1 MKFKPGFGHLALL
14 LTLALLVWL
23 FSGELLSSRD
33 NAPEAAAPVAQPI
46 TVAARLSA
54 AQPYRRQIV
63 LQGQVEPWQSVDLRA
78 QISATV
84 DVLPVGRGAQ
94 VARGDLL
101 LQLSEDDRR
110 SCLSQARA
118 QLAYSRSQLEAGQ
131 SLRRQGLNAQ
141 TDLLRLQ
148 SELAAAEQ
156 AVRSAEL
163 ELEHTRP
170 VAPFAGVLD
179 SLDVDLGDYLVAGQ
193 VWGRLLDT
201 AVLRVRAQV
210 PQQQVAGLELGQRAE
225 VVLLDQRT
233 FSGVV
238 SHISREADS
247 ATRSFTVEIR
257 LENPEGLRI
266 AGASAT
272 VRIDIGSVDAHR
284 ISTAL
289 LTLGEG
295 GQLGVLYLEP
305 DDRVQFAP
313 VQLISTGTEG
323 SWVSGLPEEIR
334 LITLGGGFVS
344 PGQQVKVDQA
354 SESR

>member
-54 AQPYRRQIV
+54 VQPYRRQIV

-94 VARGDLL
+94 VVKGDLL

-110 SCLSQARA
+110 SRLSQARA

-179 SLDVDLGDYLVAGQ
+179 SLDVDPGDYLVAGQ

-210 PQQQVAGLELGQRAE
+210 PQQQVAGLELGQQAE

-272 VRIDIGSVDAHR
+272 ARIDIGSVDAHR

-354 SESR
+354 SETR